1 MELGHL
7 YTVVT
12 REDDEPGPITH
23 HASTFVL
30 RRNYGYQALVH
41 ARRTLAT
48 AKVRSNN
55 AEVGFEVIMCLC
67 AQVILLVCH
76 GVLKGRERR
85 SGCCGDCHS
94 RRDIRLISCVW
105 PLPGAEWALVSCPKC
120 SRQYDRAMEVAVA
133 AHCGVL
139 EIGPSMAAQGAMPWS
154 LKEAFL
160 SGQTAVLF
168 SCLVTNSPQ
177 FLNESHL
184 RVHGSFIAGAGQFLE
199 KNENEIEGR
208 LTKIEKALDAQKD
221 EDTKNKWT
229 ATCRKAR
236 REVEMS

>member
-1 MELGHL
+1 M
-7 YTVVT
+7 
-12 REDDEPGPITH
+12 
-23 HASTFVL
+23 
-30 RRNYGYQALVH
+30 
-41 ARRTLAT
+41 
-48 AKVRSNN
+48 
-55 AEVGFEVIMCLC
+55 
-67 AQVILLVCH
+67 CH

-105 PLPGAEWALVSCPKC
+105 PLPGAEWALVACP
-120 SRQYDRAMEVAVA
+120 SAPRQYDRAMEVAVA

-184 RVHGSFIAGAGQFLE
+184 CIHGIFIAGAD
-199 KNENEIEGR
+199 GR
-208 LTKIEKALDAQKD
+208 AHSPCSSLYQGTMMGGPTVHVVHCTRGL
-221 EDTKNKWT
+221 
-229 ATCRKAR
+229 
-236 REVEMS
+236 